1 MKRAV
6 ALLSLALFAAPD
18 RGSITSVERAV
29 DRRMETLF
37 DEPYLLLGT
46 TRGVYLDG
54 VGAIFTTEISLALG
68 PNSPMV
74 SPSTN
79 KDLYERLRRKRL
91 ERLPLLRTSMQDS
104 LIRAA
109 EMLPTLPAKERVVL
123 GVTIFRK
130 RLEDNTGVPTQIV
143 MQAAKQELLDKNKAA
158 IQVQEF

>member
-6 ALLSLALFAAPD
+6 ALLSLVLFAGPD
-18 RGSITSVERAV
+18 RGSLMSVERAV

-54 VGAIFTTEISLALG
+54 VGAVFTSEISLAMG

-74 SPSTN
+74 AAN
-79 KDLYERLRRKRL
+79 KELNERLRQKRL

-109 EMLPTLPAKERVVL
+109 EMLPTLPAKERIVL

-130 RLEDNTGVPTQIV
+130 RLEDNAGIPTQIV
-143 MQAAKQELLDKNKAA
+143 MQAAKQELLDKKKAA